1 MEKINKELNEMF
13 DPTERCF
20 KGLSIVFLIYGS
32 ASLLALLIVSQI
44 TQAHLNYDLDHGTNL
59 SDPTADTITSRKDIL
74 VKVLSITGAAFYI
87 IAFVNIILMRKY
99 KGIKGRQAQSS

>member
-1 MEKINKELNEMF
+1 MF

-32 ASLLALLIVSQI
+32 ASFLALLIVSQI

-87 IAFVNIILMRKY
+87 IAFINIILMRKY